1 MENLELT
8 ESKKILLVDDE
19 ELNLDILQEY
29 LTEEGYQTI
38 LAHNGLEGLER
49 LAENPDVSAIILDRM
64 MPAMDGISFMYEIK
78 KKPQFAELPV
88 VMQTAATSPEQVRE
102 GIEAGVFYYLAKPY
116 SKTLLISI
124 LKSALEHNNK
134 FKNFKNEYETQK
146 RALGLLE
153 SAVFKFQNLEE
164 ARNLSLLAS
173 AFMPDAEKSL
183 FGLHELTVNAVEHGN
198 LGVTYQ
204 QKKELLEKAIWRQ
217 EIDALCEK
225 PENKSK
231 FAGLSITS
239 NENFVEIIIK
249 DAGNGFDYKK
259 YLEVDSTRMT
269 DPNGRGI
276 AITKMYAFDEMEY
289 LGSGNIVR
297 CRAYKKL

>member
-1 MENLELT
+1 MENIENL

-64 MPAMDGISFMYEIK
+64 MPAMDGITFMYEIRK
-78 KKPQFAELPV
+78 NPKFSDLPV

-116 SKTLLISI
+116 SKTLLVSI

-134 FKNFKNEYETQK
+134 FKNFKTEYESQK

-153 SAVFKFQNLEE
+153 SAVFKFQNLEQ
-164 ARNLSLLAS
+164 ARNLSILAS
-173 AFMPDAEKSL
+173 GFMPDAEKSL
-183 FGLHELTVNAVEHGN
+183 FGLHELTVNAIEHGN
-198 LGVTYQ
+198 LGITYS
-204 QKKELLEKAIWRQ
+204 QKKELLEKGLWRD
-217 EIDALCEK
+217 EIDRLCNSQ
-225 PENKSK
+225 ENLSK
-231 FAGLSITS
+231 FAELHINS
-239 NENFVEIIIK
+239 NNEFIEIKIK
-249 DAGNGFDYKK
+249 DCGTGFDYKK

-297 CRAYKKL
+297 CKVIKK